1 MIPECDSTRSGSALR
16 VAGMAEASRVPTLS
30 RMEMHFLSDASMP
43 PPILHLPCAR
53 VSVNTRVCDYY
64 VSFSPLSL
72 SVSLSLLYFDT
83 VYIMYNKALIDGL
96 FY

>member
-1 MIPECDSTRSGSALR
+1 M
-16 VAGMAEASRVPTLS
+16 
-30 RMEMHFLSDASMP
+30 FDASMP

-64 VSFSPLSL
+64 VSFFPSLSL
-72 SVSLSLLYFDT
+72 SVSLALLYFDM